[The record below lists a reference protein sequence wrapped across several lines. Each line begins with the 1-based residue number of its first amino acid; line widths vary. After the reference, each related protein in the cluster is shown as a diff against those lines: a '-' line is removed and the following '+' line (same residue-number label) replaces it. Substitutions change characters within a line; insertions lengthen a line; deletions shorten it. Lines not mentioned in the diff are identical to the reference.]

1 MKRLLLIDDEEMARQ
16 HIKEA
21 FPWEEWG
28 YTIVGEATNGVEAL
42 AVVEVLSP
50 DIALV
55 DITMPVMDGLTLLKQ
70 LNARFPQTKCVI
82 LTAHREFSY
91 IKQAMQN
98 GAVGYILK
106 SPINLIETKEALD
119 KASKESEKD
128 VKALAA
134 SQNQKT
140 IQSNSYPLRK
150 HFFQQL
156 LTGVY
161 AADREIVQRAQ
172 DIGAQLNYASFLLFV
187 LEADRFSE
195 LNEQYASHDRMLI
208 EFSMLEI
215 IRESLQGSFPEP
227 FELFPLEFGRLVLLV
242 GTADKQLDRDRA
254 MAICLRLEHA
264 IQPPLEK
271 YLDMT
276 MKSACSEPCHA
287 PYQIRS
293 LFKQIDGLLV
303 YRFYQERPKM
313 IFAYNLRPFNHLH
326 PEQMAVLEQ
335 LAATLMDERSHASYM
350 KTLDRIQA
358 YLMQQYPVPFEAIQ
372 WFQSLEPRF
381 HVADYLP
388 PWPPFGSVTHLV
400 EAVKLLLDWLQKR
413 DCIVADAIA
422 VRPEIAR
429 AILYI
434 RQHLG
439 EELTVDAI
447 AAESGLSTSHFS
459 HIFKKELGMSVI
471 DYVLEQRIE
480 LAKQYLA
487 EGKFRNYELSEKVGF
502 QHYSYFSNIFKKMT
516 GMSPNEYKRS
526 VKNVITHE
534 KSPIER

>member
-21 FPWEEWG
+21 FPWEAWG

-42 AVVEVLSP
+42 ASVEALSP

-55 DITMPVMDGLTLLKQ
+55 DITMPVMDGLTLLRQ
-70 LNARFPQTKCVI
+70 LTNKYPRTKCVI

-91 IKQAMQN
+91 IKQAMEN
-98 GAVGYILK
+98 GAVGYMLK
-106 SPINLIETKEALD
+106 SPINLVETKEALD
-119 KASKESEKD
+119 RASKESERD

-161 AADREIVQRAQ
+161 AADHEIIQCAQ
-172 DIGAQLNYASFLLFV
+172 DIGLHLHHTSYLLFV
-187 LEADRFSE
+187 LEAERFSE
-195 LNEQYASHDRMLI
+195 LHEQYASQDRVLI

-215 IRESLQGSFPEP
+215 IRESLQESFHEP
-227 FELFPLEFGRLVLLV
+227 FELLPLELGRLVLLV
-242 GTADKQLDRDRA
+242 GTSDKVLSRDRA
-254 MAICLRLEHA
+254 MAICMRLEQV
-264 IQPPLEK
+264 IQPPLAK

-276 MKSACSEPCHA
+276 MKLACSESFHTPHH
-287 PYQIRS
+287 IRS
-293 LFKQIDGLLV
+293 LFRQVDGLLI
-303 YRFYQERPKM
+303 YRFYQDRPKT
-313 IFAYNLRPFNHLH
+313 IFAYAVRPFHDLSPAQWQALAH
-326 PEQMAVLEQ
+326 MAVELGEVGTQ
-335 LAATLMDERSHASYM
+335 ASYK
-350 KTLDRIQA
+350 KTLDKIQA
-358 YLMQQYPVPFEAIQ
+358 LFIQYSPSPAEAIR
-372 WFQSLEPRF
+372 WFQSLELQL
-381 HVADYLP
+381 HHADFLP
-388 PWPPFGSVTHLV
+388 PWPSFGRATHLA
-400 EAVKLLLDWLQKR
+400 EALKMLEDWLLKR
-413 DCIVADAIA
+413 DRIVVNAIE

-429 AILYI
+429 AIQYI
-434 RQHLG
+434 RLHLG
-439 EELTVDAI
+439 EELIVDAI

-459 HIFKKELGMSVI
+459 HIFKKEMGMSVI

-516 GMSPNEYKRS
+516 GMSPNDYKRS

-534 KSPIER
+534 KSLL